1 MAIGK
6 NKLGDQIIPKS
17 EQQKHEHAKKA
28 DKDRQSQSKT
38 DKPVREEEKQA
49 VGYQD
54 SGTTRAQNTPD

>member
-17 EQQKHEHAKKA
+17 EQQKHKHSKDAQKKSSP
-28 DKDRQSQSKT
+28 KN

-54 SGTTRAQNTPD
+54 SGATRASQTPD

>member
-17 EQQKHEHAKKA
+17 EQQKHQHSKKA
-28 DKDRQSQSKT
+28 DKDRQSQQKT
-38 DKPVREEEKQA
+38 EKPTREEEKQA

-54 SGTTRAQNTPD
+54 PGTTRAQDTPD

>member
-6 NKLGDQIIPKS
+6 NKLGDQITPKS
-17 EQQKHEHAKKA
+17 DQQKHEHSKKA
-28 DKDRQSQSKT
+28 DKNRSSQTRS

-54 SGTTRAQNTPD
+54 SGATRAQNTPD